1 MDWQTP
7 DFVTWDELCSWDAPT
22 HWMKTWSGLIDPLNP
37 TIHDTLKSDLENRT
51 IHEEDFGLL
60 GRIRNVRQFV
70 DIGANCGQSIVSYRA
85 LNSHTPIVS
94 FEPNPLCFRTLCAFG
109 GTLPNVRA
117 YPFGLSSND
126 AFLELY
132 TPVVD
137 RLLVTPLATTMPDYY
152 RTGAGV
158 EWLKKH
164 YDGHRVAIYA
174 ERLAFQH
181 GDAFGLTPGIIKI
194 DVEGAEL
201 AVVQGLAN
209 TIRDYRPLIMA
220 ENSRA
225 MEVVNYLSGLNYEPW
240 QWLNGAL
247 CKIDITNW
255 DRWGA
260 GPLNVIYAHVDRID
274 ELAAENELT
283 LRVA

>member
-7 DFVTWDELCSWDAPT
+7 DFVSWDDLCAWAEPT
-22 HWMKTWSGLIDPLNP
+22 HYMKAWSGIIDPVNP
-37 TIHDTLKSDLENRT
+37 TVHETLKADLESRT

-60 GRIRNVRQFV
+60 GRLRNVRQMV

-85 LNSHTPIVS
+85 LNSHTPVVS
-94 FEPNPLCFRTLCAFG
+94 FEPNPLCYRTLCAFG

-117 YPFGLSSND
+117 YPFGLSEHD

-137 RLLVTPLATTMPDYY
+137 RLLITPLATTMADYY

-158 EWLKKH
+158 EWLKQH

-181 GDAFGLTPGIIKI
+181 GDAFKLTPGIIKI

-201 AVVQGLAN
+201 SVLRGLVE
-209 TIRDYRPLIMA
+209 TIRSYRPLIMA

-225 MEVVNYLSGLNYEPW
+225 MEVVQFLSELNYQPW
-240 QWLNGAL
+240 QW
-247 CKIDITNW
+247 IDGQLSQINVEDW
-255 DRWGA
+255 GRWGA
-260 GPLNVIYAHVDRID
+260 SPLNIIYVHQDRIE
-274 ELAAENELT
+274 ELAVENELR
-283 LRVA
+283 LRR